1 LSINAHD
8 LVVLHMNINR
18 MVGNE
23 IFANNTLA
31 NNDQSI
37 IISVEKLIKEGVL
50 RKTNQFEISIHKIKL
65 TELKEI
71 LKESYLKRSGTKK
84 DLINRIRENFN
95 YIHNLELPFV
105 YIATEKGEKLLQDTE
120 YLLSFINDPISI
132 VRAHY
137 LVENYINENC
147 NDKVAE
153 VFKFEFQR
161 KYENGTMN
169 AMYNHELESLISHY
183 KNDLKDYNSAR
194 KYLNLLYYFKIKNI
208 LNDLETSKYS
218 YYDLNGNLDLDRL
231 QIKLNH
237 HRVSIYEHF
246 IFTQR
251 LSNDNIFNLFIK
263 DTEGFNDLYEE
274 LTKRY
279 IDYIIAAVKKEN
291 EPETFMGLMELLK
304 TNHTISK
311 EEFEETYNNNSHII
325 TTDIESLIEMKSQIE
340 VDINIESGKMNFY
353 LDNDSLEKLINE
365 IE

>member
-1 LSINAHD
+1 CQLSINAHD

-31 NNDQSI
+31 TNDQAI
-37 IISVEKLIKEGVL
+37 MISVEKLIKEGVL

-95 YIHNLELPFV
+95 NIHNLELPFV

-161 KYENGTMN
+161 KYENGTMD
-169 AMYNHELESLISHY
+169 AM
-183 KNDLKDYNSAR
+183 
-194 KYLNLLYYFKIKNI
+194 
-208 LNDLETSKYS
+208 
-218 YYDLNGNLDLDRL
+218 
-231 QIKLNH
+231 
-237 HRVSIYEHF
+237 
-246 IFTQR
+246 
-251 LSNDNIFNLFIK
+251 
-263 DTEGFNDLYEE
+263 
-274 LTKRY
+274 
-279 IDYIIAAVKKEN
+279 
-291 EPETFMGLMELLK
+291 
-304 TNHTISK
+304 
-311 EEFEETYNNNSHII
+311 
-325 TTDIESLIEMKSQIE
+325 
-340 VDINIESGKMNFY
+340 
-353 LDNDSLEKLINE
+353 
-365 IE
+365 

>member
-1 LSINAHD
+1 
-8 LVVLHMNINR
+8 
-18 MVGNE
+18 
-23 IFANNTLA
+23 
-31 NNDQSI
+31 
-37 IISVEKLIKEGVL
+37 LIKEGVL

-95 YIHNLELPFV
+95 NIHNLELPFV

-161 KYENGTMN
+161 KYENGTMD

-218 YYDLNGNLDLDRL
+218 YYNLNGNLDLDRL

-237 HRVSIYEHF
+237 HRVSIYEHL

-274 LTKRY
+274 LTK
-279 IDYIIAAVKKEN
+279 
-291 EPETFMGLMELLK
+291 
-304 TNHTISK
+304 
-311 EEFEETYNNNSHII
+311 
-325 TTDIESLIEMKSQIE
+325 
-340 VDINIESGKMNFY
+340 
-353 LDNDSLEKLINE
+353 
-365 IE
+365 